1 MSPERRRSPG
11 QIVVMFGIGLLVILL
26 SVGLV
31 VDGGTAFLERRGAQ
45 NDADVAT
52 LAGTR
57 VVADAYT
64 DAERRDRSRGDV
76 YAAISASMARNGCEP
91 AGAASCVWQ
100 ARFVG
105 QGERD
110 LGPVTPGDALGIRG
124 SGILG
129 VRVDVTRRP
138 RTYFLGVI
146 GQSSWKV
153 ETTATALATTPK
165 QAPAGQLLPIALKEP
180 AVPFQAGQVY
190 DVTAGKTTPG
200 GFVWLSWSGS
210 KSPGALSAS
219 VCSPNN
225 SAFSIGASTWI
236 SAGPVAA
243 APQDITCI
251 SRDWIKSKSTVLIPI
266 FTNEIIDKVGAK
278 LPSSYRIERLAAF
291 VISGQPSADE
301 LRVYFVGTYGY
312 PSAAAG
318 SGDGPPS
325 DTDSLYY
332 IGLVK

>member
-1 MSPERRRSPG
+1 
-11 QIVVMFGIGLLVILL
+11 MFGIGLLVILL

-57 VVADAYT
+57 VVADAHT
-64 DAERRDRSRGDV
+64 DAERPDRSRGEV
-76 YAAISASMARNGCEP
+76 YAAISESMARNGCGP
-91 AGAASCVWQ
+91 AGATSCTWQ

-105 QGERD
+105 RGQKD
-110 LGPVTPGDALGIRG
+110 LGAVVAGDTVGIRG

-138 RTYFLGVI
+138 RTYFLGLI
-146 GQSSWKV
+146 GQSAWNV
-153 ETTATALATTPK
+153 ETTATALATRPR
-165 QAPAGQLLPIALKEP
+165 QAPAGQLLPIALREP
-180 AVPFQAGQVY
+180 AVPFQAGQIY

-210 KSPGALSAS
+210 SSGMTLKNS

-225 SAFSIGASTWI
+225 SAFSMKASI
-236 SAGPVAA
+236 SAGPIAA
-243 APQDITCI
+243 APGDIACI
-251 SRDWIKSKSTVLIPI
+251 SDWIESKSTVLIPI
-266 FTNEIIDKVGAK
+266 FTNAISDKVGAK
-278 LPSSYRIERLAAF
+278 LPSSYTIERLAAF
-291 VISGQPSADE
+291 VITGQPSADE

-312 PSAAAG
+312 PSASAG
-318 SGDGPPS
+318 SGDDPPS

-332 IGLVK
+332 VGLVR